1 MTNPEHRPNPGHTST
16 TFRAGDVDLA
26 ADIYRPPN
34 EPGPSGHPAVVMSHG
49 FGAVKDQYLHSYA
62 ERFAAAGLVTV
73 VYDHRG
79 FGASTGA
86 PRQDIDAWVQLRDM
100 QHAISFARSLPD
112 IDPGRLGVWGTSF
125 SGGHALVMG
134 AIDSR
139 VRAVVSQVPTISGS
153 EAGRRRIPP
162 HAVPAALAAQVA
174 DREAIFAGAPPA
186 TRPLVDDD
194 SGRPPVY
201 AGEAA
206 REFMDRPASRPES
219 FVNAVT
225 VQSLARTRD
234 YEPGSYV
241 PRISPTPLLM
251 IIATADDVAF
261 TDLQLGAYAA
271 AREPK
276 QLVLIDGDHFVAY
289 QDAFEQS
296 ATAAADFFTAHLA
309 GQRP

>member
-1 MTNPEHRPNPGHTST
+1 
-16 TFRAGDVDLA
+16 
-26 ADIYRPPN
+26 
-34 EPGPSGHPAVVMSHG
+34 
-49 FGAVKDQYLHSYA
+49 
-62 ERFAAAGLVTV
+62 
-73 VYDHRG
+73 
-79 FGASTGA
+79 
-86 PRQDIDAWVQLRDM
+86 
-100 QHAISFARSLPD
+100 
-112 IDPGRLGVWGTSF
+112 
-125 SGGHALVMG
+125 
-134 AIDSR
+134 
-139 VRAVVSQVPTISGS
+139 
-153 EAGRRRIPP
+153 
-162 HAVPAALAAQVA
+162 
-174 DREAIFAGAPPA
+174 
-186 TRPLVDDD
+186 
-194 SGRPPVY
+194 
-201 AGEAA
+201 
-206 REFMDRPASRPES
+206 MDRPASRPES